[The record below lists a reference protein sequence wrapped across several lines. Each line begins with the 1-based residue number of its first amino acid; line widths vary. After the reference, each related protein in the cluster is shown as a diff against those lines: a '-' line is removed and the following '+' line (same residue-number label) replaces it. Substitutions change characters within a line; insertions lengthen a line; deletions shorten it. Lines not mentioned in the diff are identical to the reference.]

1 MTFIRVISIYRSGV
15 TIWHWIVGFGN
26 KTENWEDTKKTRQ
39 KSRQVDEKKNVQLIN
54 GMASCMM

>member
-26 KTENWEDTKKTRQ
+26 KTENWEDTKKLVKNLV
-39 KSRQVDEKKNVQLIN
+39 KSMKKKKFNL
-54 GMASCMM
+54 